1 MFTSLGC
8 GGVAAVWQLESSDPC
23 QYGCPVDAGEVV
35 SQDREAG
42 QGSVVHGNV
51 TSVVGDGVRLVA
63 GLEGGRIGRGGGDE
77 REGGKGKMNTLP
89 QLH

>member
-23 QYGCPVDAGEVV
+23 QYGRPVDTGEVI
-35 SQDREAG
+35 SQDCEAG

-63 GLEGGRIGRGGGDE
+63 GLEGRRIRGEGTRE
-77 REGGKGKMNTLP
+77 REGKGR
-89 QLH
+89 